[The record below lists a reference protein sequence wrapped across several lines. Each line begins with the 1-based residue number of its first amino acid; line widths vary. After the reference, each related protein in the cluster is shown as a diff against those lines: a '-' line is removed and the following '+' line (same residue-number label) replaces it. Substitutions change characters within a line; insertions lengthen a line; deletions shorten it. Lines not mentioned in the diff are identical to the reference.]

1 MYVDNFGNTKM
12 KFFARVLNFFQHYLL
27 FESHVINLN
36 TYYKHS
42 IHFNTIYASRYKYSI
57 GY

>member
-27 FESHVINLN
+27 FEAHVINLN
-36 TYYKHS
+36 NYYKH
-42 IHFNTIYASRYKYSI
+42 
-57 GY
+57 

>member
-42 IHFNTIYASRYKYSI
+42 IHFNTIYAHQDTSI
-57 GY
+57 V